1 MSTDAAIEG
10 TPSSNGHVRM
20 TAVPGIHIEN
30 WERSAVTRPAV
41 VAYPT
46 TVDELVAIMR
56 DRRAYPG
63 PVRAIGSTHS
73 TTGCGAADGG
83 TLVDMTGMN
92 RIISIGDDTVTA
104 EAGALYIDVA
114 DALRER
120 NLQFFVNVEIG
131 NLTLGSAA
139 CCGTKEASFMPDEFG
154 QVGSYVVAMKLVTPA
169 GDLIEVGERR
179 HPHLLALMR
188 SSYGLFGIVS
198 EVTLHVKPLQSMAVK
213 HRTVRLDRLER
224 ELPALVAQHQSV
236 MFYVFPFI
244 NRVGLELRDYRHSDG
259 PTRRLIWK
267 LRNWVWASAAPAFGY
282 LIDRCVPGRALRSLV
297 IGAAGHG
304 LAAILPALRA
314 AKTIPSDQIIRYPD
328 RSDWRRYTFSL
339 WAFPEAGYPAV
350 LRAYADFCKEY
361 YGTHGYRSN
370 LLTVGY
376 RIKQDRNA
384 LLSYS
389 FHGTV
394 ITIDPVSNG
403 GPGWPEFLDAF
414 NRFASAFG
422 GVPLLNQTDRL
433 TPTQA
438 QEALGRRL
446 RIFTRARRRFDP
458 HDRLLSPYFRALL
471 EEPAVAPGP
480 DEAPVGSPRSPVP
493 MPPATGL
500 DEPPGAREEI
510 TNFGR
515 TVSFAATLLTPRR
528 EIDVLDILRR
538 YAGRKIRVLGSGHS
552 WSDVRHSEDIAID
565 MREISGIRVEDDGR
579 RPSVVVGAGC
589 TLGALL
595 RTLRRRGLTLPTL
608 GAITRQTVAGAVATA
623 THGSGRSS
631 LSHFVREMRIATYH
645 PATGEPFVLTL
656 SADSADPTE
665 QAELRAARCSLGYL
679 GVVLSLRFECERR
692 YAVEEELAL
701 VPSLDEVLASAE
713 DYPLQQFVVI
723 PYAWKYYVLRRRR
736 IPDERARGTR
746 EWLKRIAS
754 RGYKLGVVDVGI
766 HAAIKLFGARSWDE
780 PSRWLMER
788 ALPVTALR
796 GWTSTDDSER
806 ILTIRHD
813 LYRHVEMEMFVP
825 ADRLREAL
833 DLVHEITETFAA
845 GGPRHRALPPRIQT
859 LLERVPGMTAEL
871 GWSGGYLNH
880 YFITCRRV
888 RPDEALIA
896 TSSGGEGDYYSI
908 SVITYR
914 LGDPRFAR
922 YCRVLARCL
931 ASLYGARPHWGKH
944 FPLTHTAVEQLYPGR
959 LDEFRRICA
968 RYDPTGVFRNAYAQR
983 VLGFSASAV
992 SARPPEAM
1000 ETLAR

>member
-1 MSTDAAIEG
+1 MNPDTALGGPAA
-10 TPSSNGHVRM
+10 SNGR
-20 TAVPGIHIEN
+20 TSLAAAPGIPIEN
-30 WERSAVTRPAV
+30 WEQSAVTRPAV

-56 DRRAYPG
+56 DHHAYPG

-73 TTGCGAADGG
+73 TTACGAADGG
-83 TLVDMTGMN
+83 TLVDMTGMD
-92 RIISIGDDTVTA
+92 RIIEIGADTVRA
-104 EAGALYIDVA
+104 EAGALYLDVA

-120 NLQFFVNVEIG
+120 GLQFFVNVEIG

-169 GDLIEVGERR
+169 GNLIEVTEQG
-179 HPHLLALMR
+179 HPRLLALMR
-188 SSYGLFGIVS
+188 SSYGLLGIVS
-198 EVTLHVKPLQSMAVK
+198 EVTLKVKRLEDMAVK

-224 ELPALVAQHQSV
+224 ELPALVARHQSL
-236 MFYVFPFI
+236 MFYIFPFI
-244 NRVGLELRDYRHSDG
+244 NRVGIELRDYRPSTAR
-259 PTRRLIWK
+259 TRRGIWK
-267 LRNWVWASAAPAFGY
+267 IRNWVWASAAPAFGY
-282 LIDRCVPGRALRSLV
+282 LVNRCVPWRPLRSLV
-297 IGAAGHG
+297 VGAAGHG
-304 LAAILPALRA
+304 LAAVLPALRA

-361 YGTHGYRSN
+361 YARHGYRSN

-376 RIKQDRNA
+376 RIRLDRKA

-438 QEALGRRL
+438 REALGQRL
-446 RIFTRARRRFDP
+446 RAFTRARRRFDP
-458 HDRLLSPYFRALL
+458 HDRLLTPYFRALL
-471 EEPAVAPGP
+471 DEPAVAFGP
-480 DEAPVGSPRSPVP
+480 DAVSVGSRRSPAR
-493 MPPATGL
+493 MPLAVGL
-500 DEPPGAREEI
+500 DGPPTTAEEI

-515 TVSFAATLLTPRR
+515 TVTFAATRLTPRR
-528 EIDVLDILRR
+528 EADVLEILRR
-538 YAGRKIRVLGSGHS
+538 CPGRKIRVLGSGHS
-552 WSDVRHSEDIAID
+552 WSDVRRSEDIALD

-579 RPSVVVGAGC
+579 HPSVVVGAGC

-631 LSHFVREMRIATYH
+631 LSHYVREMRIATYH
-645 PATGEPFVLTL
+645 PDTGEPFVLTL
-656 SADSADPTE
+656 SEDSADPTE
-665 QAELRAARCSLGYL
+665 QAELRAARCSLGCL
-679 GVVLSLRFECERR
+679 GVVLSVRFACERR
-692 YAVEEELAL
+692 YAVEEELSFAPTL
-701 VPSLDEVLASAE
+701 ADVLASAE
-713 DYPLQQFVVI
+713 SHELQQFVLI
-723 PYAWKYYVLRRRR
+723 PHSWKFYVLGRRP
-736 IPDERARGTR
+736 IADERARGVR
-746 EWLKRIAS
+746 EWLKRMAY
-754 RGYKLGVVDVGI
+754 RGYKLGFVDVAI
-766 HAAIKLFGARSWDE
+766 HGAIKVFGSQSWDT

-788 ALPVTALR
+788 FLPAMALR
-796 GWTSTDDSER
+796 GWSFTDESER
-806 ILTIRHD
+806 MLTIHHD
-813 LYRHVEMEMFVP
+813 LYRHVEMEVFVQ
-825 ADRLREAL
+825 AVHLREAL
-833 DLVHEITETFAA
+833 ELVRAITDIFAA
-845 GGPRHRALPPRIQT
+845 GGVGHRNLSPDIQALLGQ
-859 LLERVPGMTAEL
+859 VPEIMAEL
-871 GWSGGYLNH
+871 EWSGGYLNH

-888 RPDEALIA
+888 HRDEALIA
-896 TSSGGEGDYYSI
+896 TSSGGAGDSYSI

-931 ASLYGARPHWGKH
+931 AHFYKGRPHWGKH
-944 FPLTHTAVEQLYPGR
+944 FPLTHTAVEKLYPES
-959 LDEFRRICA
+959 LAEFRRICA

-983 VLGFSASAV
+983 VLGFSAAAV
-992 SARPPEAM
+992 SARPPGAM